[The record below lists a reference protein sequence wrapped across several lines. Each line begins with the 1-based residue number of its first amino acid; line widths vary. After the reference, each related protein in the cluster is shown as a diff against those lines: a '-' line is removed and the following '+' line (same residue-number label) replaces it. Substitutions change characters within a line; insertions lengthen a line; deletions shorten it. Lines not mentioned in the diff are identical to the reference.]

1 MEGDALRRFLLV
13 ATIAALSLTA
23 LIAIVAL
30 LAADF
35 GETELRILATTA
47 GFGLV
52 SLIAMRG
59 TALIDQRRQQ
69 ALGRAVIG
77 LSALAF
83 VVELWAVWLDTDNSA
98 AWKSYVCV
106 IAAAAAVGQIAGM
119 IGRRRP
125 TDPPSIA
132 PLVWASAT
140 CAVVLALM
148 SISAAVAEIDDAG
161 YYQLF
166 GVVAVLD
173 VLGIALQPVSCAAL
187 PGPRRQPRLRHPVG
201 IGSCAC
207 SPTGERSS
215 MMPAPTCLTLSR
227 VPSASCGS
235 VPSRSH
241 GSNSALAERS
251 APPGHRRGAV
261 CVRSPSAA
269 CCTTWASSPRHS
281 DPDRVRRRVYR
292 NAWSHEAALGL
303 LRDETGTAFDQRCVA
318 ALESVLGREQPRP
331 SLPELRVAAASA

>member
-1 MEGDALRRFLLV
+1 MESDALRRLLLV
-13 ATIAALSLTA
+13 ATIVALSLTA

-52 SLIAMRG
+52 TLIAMRG
-59 TALIDQRRQQ
+59 TALLDQQRQQ

-77 LSALAF
+77 LCGLAF

-106 IAAAAAVGQIAGM
+106 IAVAAALGQIAGM

-132 PLVWASAT
+132 PLVWASGI

-148 SISAAVAEIDDAG
+148 ATTAAVAEIDDAV

-166 GVVAVLD
+166 GAVTVLD
-173 VLGIALQPVSCAAL
+173 VLGIALQPVVRRLGGPAPAPATAPFPGDRFVCVLADGRRIERDAGADLPNAVASAL
-187 PGPRRQPRLRHPVG
+187 RELGDRGERITRIDFGTGPR
-201 IGSCAC
+201 
-207 SPTGERSS
+207 
-215 MMPAPTCLTLSR
+215 
-227 VPSASCGS
+227 
-235 VPSRSH
+235 
-241 GSNSALAERS
+241 
-251 APPGHRRGAV
+251 
-261 CVRSPSAA
+261 
-269 CCTTWASSPRHS
+269 
-281 DPDRVRRRVYR
+281 
-292 NAWSHEAALGL
+292 
-303 LRDETGTAFDQRCVA
+303 
-318 ALESVLGREQPRP
+318 LE
-331 SLPELRVAAASA
+331 LP